1 MDYALLLTSALLGYS
16 NAPWTTIFVV
26 AALLT
31 ALSSAKLVALA
42 RHYSEIGAVR
52 VFATSA
58 SASFVN
64 NLAFTAIA
72 YCLGRGTAG
81 LFGQ

>member
-1 MDYALLLTSALLGYS
+1 MDYALLLTAALLGYS
-16 NAPWTTIFVV
+16 IAPWTTVFVV

-31 ALSSAKLVALA
+31 ALSSARHIALA
-42 RHYSEIGAVR
+42 RHYSDVGAVR

-58 SASFVN
+58 GASFVN